1 MEPIQWT
8 GKSIHE
14 PGIWFDLA
22 KDRTGIEAADLCFD
36 MSGEKGDEVNTVF
49 QSRTRV
55 VSLLLIT
62 LLAATP
68 MRAAIQDD
76 PAKIVISDLDKL
88 VDKATRVVDVT
99 LDRKMLQLAARFLSS
114 TRSPD
119 EAEIKEL
126 VSGLKGVYVKYFEFD
141 KEQQYSLADIEPI
154 LAQLKGSS
162 WSRMVGV
169 SSTKTGEKV
178 EVYLMST
185 GDTIN
190 GLAVVAAEPK
200 ELAVV
205 NIVGNIDIDRLV
217 RLEGQFGIPK
227 LNLSYDK
234 SNKK

>member
-1 MEPIQWT
+1 V
-8 GKSIHE
+8 
-14 PGIWFDLA
+14 
-22 KDRTGIEAADLCFD
+22 
-36 MSGEKGDEVNTVF
+36 SGEEGDQVNTVF
-49 QSRTRV
+49 PSKARAAV
-55 VSLLLIT
+55 LLLVT
-62 LLAATP
+62 LLAARPTG
-68 MRAAIQDD
+68 AAIQQDD
-76 PAKIVISDLDKL
+76 PARIVISDLDKL

-99 LDRKMLQLAARFLSS
+99 LDRKMLQLAAKFLSS

-141 KEQQYSLADIEPI
+141 KEQQYSPSDIEPI

-178 EVYLMST
+178 EVYLMSS

-205 NIVGNIDIDRLV
+205 NIVGNIDIERLA

-227 LNLSYDK
+227 LNLNIDK
-234 SNKK
+234 STKK

>member
-1 MEPIQWT
+1 VPADRFEENEGLTSIFDAGRRFWAP
-8 GKSIHE
+8 GK
-14 PGIWFDLA
+14 
-22 KDRTGIEAADLCFD
+22 
-36 MSGEKGDEVNTVF
+36 KGDEVNTDFV
-49 QSRTRV
+49 SRARAA
-55 VSLLLIT
+55 LLLVVI

-68 MRAAIQDD
+68 IIAAMQDD
-76 PAKIVISDLDKL
+76 PAKIEIRDLDKL

-99 LDRKMLQLAARFLSS
+99 LDRKMLQLAAKFLSS

-141 KEQQYSLADIEPI
+141 KEQQYSPSDIEPI
-154 LAQLKGSS
+154 LAQLKSSS

-169 SSTKTGEKV
+169 SSTRTGEKV
-178 EVYLMST
+178 EVYLMTS

-200 ELAVV
+200 ELTVV
-205 NIVGNIDIDRLV
+205 NIVGNIDIEKLA
-217 RLEGQFGIPK
+217 RLEGQFGIPR
-227 LNLSYDK
+227 LNLNFDK

>member
-1 MEPIQWT
+1 M
-8 GKSIHE
+8 
-14 PGIWFDLA
+14 
-22 KDRTGIEAADLCFD
+22 
-36 MSGEKGDEVNTVF
+36 
-49 QSRTRV
+49 
-55 VSLLLIT
+55 LLVT
-62 LLAATP
+62 LLAARPTG
-68 MRAAIQDD
+68 AAIQQDD
-76 PAKIVISDLDKL
+76 PARIVISDLDKL

-99 LDRKMLQLAARFLSS
+99 LDRKMLQLAAKFLSS

-141 KEQQYSLADIEPI
+141 KEQQYSPSDIEPI

-178 EVYLMST
+178 EVYLMSN

-205 NIVGNIDIDRLV
+205 NIVGNIDIERLA

-227 LNLSYDK
+227 LNLNIDK
-234 SNKK
+234 STKK

>member
-1 MEPIQWT
+1 MPDARFGVP
-8 GKSIHE
+8 GK
-14 PGIWFDLA
+14 
-22 KDRTGIEAADLCFD
+22 
-36 MSGEKGDEVNTVF
+36 KGDEVNTEFV
-49 QSRTRV
+49 SRARAAV
-55 VSLLLIT
+55 LLVLT

-68 MRAAIQDD
+68 IFAAMQDD
-76 PAKIVISDLDKL
+76 PAKIEIRDLDKL

-99 LDRKMLQLAARFLSS
+99 LDRKMLQLAAKFLSS

-141 KEQQYSLADIEPI
+141 KEQQYSPSDVEPI
-154 LAQLKGSS
+154 LAQLKSSS

-178 EVYLMST
+178 EVYLMTS

-200 ELAVV
+200 ELTVV
-205 NIVGNIDIDRLV
+205 NIVGNIDIERLA

-227 LNLSYDK
+227 LNLNFDK